1 MSKDAAWTTP
11 LDAEY
16 LKCLPQIGL
25 KVIDHIRVSPDT
37 TFALPH
43 SDRVYMLE
51 HARIVWEGEPAK
63 FAADAGTGYL

>member
-1 MSKDAAWTTP
+1 LRRSARQSGPAYTNPMPA
-11 LDAEY
+11 
-16 LKCLPQIGL
+16 
-25 KVIDHIRVSPDT
+25 
-37 TFALPH
+37 H